1 MAYFRI
7 GCKGSGGTQGFSLLH
22 NMSYY
27 RYKFIVSTDLSTYIV
42 KQIIDNAQM
51 CEEFSATM
59 ASSSPFTTTVKFL
72 KAGYYRIQLTPSS
85 TPEWQYKNV
94 NDAISI
100 TNDITTA
107 IVHIFCFKDLKQ
119 H

>member
-1 MAYFRI
+1 M
-7 GCKGSGGTQGFSLLH
+7 T
-22 NMSYY
+22 NY
-27 RYKFIVSTDLSTYIV
+27 RYKFIVSTDLSTYTVKIIV
-42 KQIIDNAQM
+42 DNTQV

-59 ASSSPFTTTVKFL
+59 ASSLPYTTTVKFL

-94 NDAISI
+94 NDTISI
-100 TNDITTA
+100 TNESTTA
-107 IVHIFCFKDLKQ
+107 IVHVFCFKDLKQ

>member
-1 MAYFRI
+1 MAYFSVVSSSR
-7 GCKGSGGTQGFSLLH
+7 TQGFSLLH